1 VSTTPTSGDGPG
13 PAGAG
18 TTGAPGHGR
27 GRVEDAPGLRHA
39 LGLSAAVALP
49 LGIGVAAATAR
60 NVAGF
65 PTVVVVLLTL
75 IAGLLGAALA
85 AVTPLPKLRQLGA
98 RLLGSLVAALLVRL
112 TIPSPAAAVR
122 AVLAWEAPL
131 VTGSVVVV
139 TLLLLVAHAY
149 GHLFMVRVT
158 AVAVPS
164 DTMERRRWAEERL
177 TSAAWGAAVLLTV
190 VAAATGGA
198 TGALGVL
205 VTVAAVLA
213 GLWLLA
219 DLRDRTRPPGARRAA
234 VLAVP
239 RRVRRTSI
247 ALALAAATALAV
259 LAVPLLPTVDVLGG
273 EEPPGW
279 LQRLTLPDTDRPRQ
293 LPSDPVISRH
303 VDPDD
308 EDVEVREVEDA
319 GLITLPT
326 WPLAVLLG
334 ALVVGLLMALRPASW
349 LATLRRLLAVL
360 SGGRLGGDP
369 DADGELDAVERAA
382 REGAGGG
389 RWRDALE
396 RLRPRPRDPRHAI
409 VHDYLRAERALARAD
424 RGRASTETPL
434 EHATRVRLDRQLDGL
449 AALVST
455 ARYAPGEPTE
465 ADADEARR
473 LAADVQEAVRAL
485 VRADRG

>member
-1 VSTTPTSGDGPG
+1 VSATPTSGDGPVAAG
-13 PAGAG
+13 PASGA
-18 TTGAPGHGR
+18 R
-27 GRVEDAPGLRHA
+27 GRSADAPGLRHA
-39 LGLSAAVALP
+39 LGLAAALALP
-49 LGIGVAAATAR
+49 LGVGVAAATAR
-60 NVAGF
+60 NVVGF
-65 PTVVVVLLTL
+65 PAVAVVFLTL
-75 IAGLLGAALA
+75 AAGLLGAALA
-85 AVTPLPKLRQLGA
+85 AITPLPKLRQLGV
-98 RLLGSLVAALLVRL
+98 RLLSGLVAALVVRL
-112 TIPSPAAAVR
+112 AIPSPATAIR
-122 AVLAWEAPL
+122 AILAWEAPL
-131 VTGSVVVV
+131 VTGSVLVV

-158 AVAVPS
+158 AVVTPS

-190 VAAATGGA
+190 VGASTGSA
-198 TGALGVL
+198 TGALGVG
-205 VTVAAVLA
+205 VTVTAVLA

-239 RRVRRTSI
+239 RRVRQASI
-247 ALALAAATALAV
+247 ALALVLATAVAV
-259 LAVPLLPTVDVLGG
+259 LAVPLMPTVDVLGG
-273 EEPPGW
+273 EEPPAW

-293 LPSDPVISRH
+293 LPSDPVIGRH
-303 VDPDD
+303 ADSD
-308 EDVEVREVEDA
+308 EDEAEVREVEDA

-326 WPLAVLLG
+326 WPIGVLLA
-334 ALVVGLLMALRPASW
+334 ALAVGLLLALRPASW
-349 LATLRRLLAVL
+349 VATLRRLLAVL
-360 SGGRLGGDP
+360 SGGRLAGEVGE
-369 DADGELDAVERAA
+369 DGEFGVVERAA

-389 RWRDALE
+389 RWRGTLD

-434 EHATRVRLDRQLDGL
+434 EHAARVHLDRQLDRL

-455 ARYAPGEPTE
+455 ARFASGEPSE

-473 LAADVQEAVRAL
+473 LAAGVQEAVRAL
-485 VRADRG
+485 VRTDGG